1 MRENITRKDYM
12 ESIGY
17 TKCIILA
24 WVSIPNM
31 GDEAVA

>member
-1 MRENITRKDYM
+1 MRFSAVSYM